1 MLTESNSTQ
10 TAASFSTASKES
22 DFGKVFENNMDK
34 KSFSSDF
41 NGQVELIILNSK
53 TAFYTSQMY
62 MADKKEYRNCEVN
75 IKSIKMFLICT
86 AWQIK

>member
-10 TAASFSTASKES
+10 TAASFSTAFKES

-41 NGQVELIILNSK
+41 NRQVELIIL
-53 TAFYTSQMY
+53 T
-62 MADKKEYRNCEVN
+62 V
-75 IKSIKMFLICT
+75 
-86 AWQIK
+86 